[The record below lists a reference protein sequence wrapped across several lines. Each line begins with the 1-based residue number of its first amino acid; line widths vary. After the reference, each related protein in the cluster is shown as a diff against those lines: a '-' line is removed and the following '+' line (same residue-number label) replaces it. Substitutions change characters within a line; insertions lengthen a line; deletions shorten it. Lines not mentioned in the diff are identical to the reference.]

1 MISLPVYGGM
11 RLLSLSGLGGS
22 HLLDTIHERI
32 KTSVESFREIAAMR
46 SAFFAQSERFQDG
59 INTVGA
65 HELCTV
71 QQSQSFFTFQFYRL
85 PAKFIEYTDGF
96 RIAYLYNIHLPPIS
110 GRKGWTSE
118 QDRRMHLTSHGH
130 IQWALHHC

>member
-1 MISLPVYGGM
+1 MCLG
-11 RLLSLSGLGGS
+11 LSYDFTFFQYTAECGSCLYLALVRS

-32 KTSVESFREIAAMR
+32 KTSVESFKRNSGNEVG
-46 SAFFAQSERFQDG
+46 FLAQSERFQDG

-96 RIAYLYNIHLPPIS
+96 ASLTFIIYISHTDKRQEKVGKRSKIA
-110 GRKGWTSE
+110 GCT
-118 QDRRMHLTSHGH
+118 
-130 IQWALHHC
+130 